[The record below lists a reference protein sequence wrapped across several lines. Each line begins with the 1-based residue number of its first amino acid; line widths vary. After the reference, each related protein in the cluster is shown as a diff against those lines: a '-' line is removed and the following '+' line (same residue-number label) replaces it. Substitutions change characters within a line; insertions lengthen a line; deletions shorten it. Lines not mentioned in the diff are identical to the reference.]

1 MVKSM
6 TGFGRG
12 EAQDEFRKITIEM
25 KSVNHRYLDL
35 NIKIPKSLNPFET
48 EIRNYL
54 KTRIVR
60 GKVDVYVTLE
70 TAADQEYVLKYNSKL
85 AEMYVDNIK
94 AMADEFG
101 LDYDLKATHLSRYP
115 DVLEMEEA
123 EADES
128 ELKVLLFE
136 ALEKAA
142 NQFGENRTKEG
153 ERLQKDLLDKMDEMS
168 GYVSVL
174 EKRSPEIIEEYTS
187 RLKAK
192 VNDLLEAG
200 HIDENRI
207 AAEIVL
213 YADKV
218 CIDEEMVRLRSHIE
232 ETKQVLLNDK
242 EVGRKLDFI
251 AQEMNRE
258 SNTILSKSTD
268 VEIAGI
274 GISLKTLIEKV
285 REQIQNLE

>member
-12 EAQDEFRKITIEM
+12 EARDESMKIIVEM

-35 NIKIPKSLNPFET
+35 NIKIPKKLNPFEAD
-48 EIRNYL
+48 IRNYL
-54 KTRIVR
+54 KSQIIR

-70 TAADQEYVLKYNSKL
+70 VNAEEEHVLRYNEKIAA
-85 AEMYVDNIK
+85 MYVSNLK
-94 AMADEFG
+94 AMAEEFD

-123 EADES
+123 EADEG
-128 ELKVLLFE
+128 ELKGLLME
-136 ALEKAA
+136 ALSVATA
-142 NQFGENRTKEG
+142 QFSENRLKEG
-153 ERLQKDLLDKMDEMS
+153 ARLEEDLLAKMDEMS
-168 GYVSVL
+168 SYVDFL
-174 EKRSPEIIEEYTS
+174 EERSPQIVEEYS
-187 RLKAK
+187 SKLKQK
-192 VNDLLEAG
+192 VADLIADG

-218 CIDEEMVRLRSHIE
+218 CIDEEMVRLRSHVE
-232 ETKQVLLNDK
+232 ETKQALSSDT